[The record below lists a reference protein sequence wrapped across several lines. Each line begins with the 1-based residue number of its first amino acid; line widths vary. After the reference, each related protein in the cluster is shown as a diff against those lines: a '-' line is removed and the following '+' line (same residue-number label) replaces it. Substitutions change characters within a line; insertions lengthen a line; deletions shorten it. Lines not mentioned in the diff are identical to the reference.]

1 MDIFSSGFLYRR
13 QFGGKVYDNKAIQI
27 KFKENV
33 YNDVK
38 FIVGVFF
45 MFKKCTFIRREFFTR
60 FNPVNFMSIKLKLI
74 ITYTF
79 LILLIVL
86 TLQRISYNYASKIIT
101 NNSLKYSQL
110 IVDKINTEIDKTFDE
125 LDRLTQTALSDQA
138 LLNSLSISGI
148 SNKSDSNE
156 YQYTKVFLKRMLNF
170 RRDIDKI
177 ILSNKD
183 GELFVMGADSYVP
196 PNYDM
201 KNDEWYKSFSRSDDV
216 FLVIPPHLNE
226 INYGYEVFSVVRK
239 IRTYSD
245 NNVLGLIK
253 IDRRANILDEICKK
267 RELEDNSIIIFDKNK
282 TPVYNTGINIKQD
295 EISEIAASLNHSSG
309 TIIIHPSRDTKVI
322 NYVRS
327 DYTGLFVAFI
337 VPEKILLKDLKVIN
351 TASAILTAICSILA
365 FAFSIII
372 SFAITRSVKKL
383 LKGMKNIEAGELD
396 TKVVIKSH
404 DEIAVLA
411 KGFNN
416 MTEKIKILIKQNA
429 DMEVKKKE
437 AEMMVLQGQ
446 INPHFLY
453 NTLDGIRMKAV
464 INKDDETAYM
474 IEELSGLLRT
484 SAHINKEFIPLED
497 ELNYIRRY
505 INLQNIRYKYK
516 FELTIEIP
524 DNLLK
529 MIVPKFILQPVVE
542 NSIYHGLEIKKNDRK
557 IVIKGIV
564 ENERVIIS
572 VEDNGVGMN
581 EEDMNKLRQS
591 LELSDDDP
599 RAKIGLRNINGRL
612 KLYYGQKFGI
622 KINSIYQEGTTIC
635 LIFPAQGETTK

>member
-1 MDIFSSGFLYRR
+1 
-13 QFGGKVYDNKAIQI
+13 
-27 KFKENV
+27 
-33 YNDVK
+33 
-38 FIVGVFF
+38 
-45 MFKKCTFIRREFFTR
+45 
-60 FNPVNFMSIKLKLI
+60 
-74 ITYTF
+74 
-79 LILLIVL
+79 
-86 TLQRISYNYASKIIT
+86 
-101 NNSLKYSQL
+101 
-110 IVDKINTEIDKTFDE
+110 
-125 LDRLTQTALSDQA
+125 
-138 LLNSLSISGI
+138 
-148 SNKSDSNE
+148 
-156 YQYTKVFLKRMLNF
+156 
-170 RRDIDKI
+170 
-177 ILSNKD
+177 
-183 GELFVMGADSYVP
+183 
-196 PNYDM
+196 
-201 KNDEWYKSFSRSDDV
+201 
-216 FLVIPPHLNE
+216 
-226 INYGYEVFSVVRK
+226 
-239 IRTYSD
+239 
-245 NNVLGLIK
+245 
-253 IDRRANILDEICKK
+253 
-267 RELEDNSIIIFDKNK
+267 
-282 TPVYNTGINIKQD
+282 
-295 EISEIAASLNHSSG
+295 
-309 TIIIHPSRDTKVI
+309 
-322 NYVRS
+322 
-327 DYTGLFVAFI
+327 
-337 VPEKILLKDLKVIN
+337 
-351 TASAILTAICSILA
+351 
-365 FAFSIII
+365 
-372 SFAITRSVKKL
+372 
-383 LKGMKNIEAGELD
+383 
-396 TKVVIKSH
+396 
-404 DEIAVLA
+404 
-411 KGFNN
+411 
-416 MTEKIKILIKQNA
+416 
-429 DMEVKKKE
+429 
-437 AEMMVLQGQ
+437 MMVLQGQ

-497 ELNYIRRY
+497 ELNYISRY

>member
-1 MDIFSSGFLYRR
+1 MLKKFTSIR
-13 QFGGKVYDNKAIQI
+13 QVL
-27 KFKENV
+27 
-33 YNDVK
+33 
-38 FIVGVFF
+38 
-45 MFKKCTFIRREFFTR
+45 FTK
-60 FNPVNFMSIKLKLI
+60 FNPVNFMSIKLKLV

-79 LILLIVL
+79 LILLIVF
-86 TLQRISYNYASKIIT
+86 TLQRVSYYYASTIIT

-138 LLNSLSISGI
+138 LLNSLSINGI
-148 SNKSDSNE
+148 SKKSDSNE
-156 YQYTKVFLKRMLNF
+156 YQYINVFLSRMLNF

-183 GELFVMGADSYVP
+183 GELFVTGADSYVP

-201 KNDEWYKSFSRSDDV
+201 KNDGWYKSFSQSDDV

-226 INYGYEVFSVVRK
+226 INFGYEVFSVVRK

-245 NNVLGLIK
+245 NSVLGVIK

-267 RELEDNSIIIFDKNK
+267 GELEENSIIIFDKNRM
-282 TPVYNTGINIKQD
+282 PVYNTGININQN
-295 EISEIAASLNHSSG
+295 EISEISASLNHSSG
-309 TIIIHPSRDTKVI
+309 TVLIHHNKDTKVI
-322 NYVRS
+322 SYIRS

-337 VPEKILLKDLKVIN
+337 VPEKILLKDLEVIN
-351 TASAILTAICSILA
+351 TASAVLTVLCSILA
-365 FAFSIII
+365 FVFSIVI
-372 SFAITRSVKKL
+372 SFAITMSVKKL

-411 KGFNN
+411 KGLNN
-416 MTEKIKILIKQNA
+416 MTEKIKLLIRQNA
-429 DMEVKKKE
+429 DMKVKKKE

-464 INKDDETAYM
+464 INKDDETASM
-474 IEELSGLLRT
+474 IEELSSLLRT
-484 SAHINKEFIPLED
+484 SAHVKKEFIPLED
-497 ELNYIRRY
+497 ELSYIRRY
-505 INLQNIRYKYK
+505 INLQNIRYKHK
-516 FELTIEIP
+516 FELTLEIP
-524 DNLLK
+524 DNILK
-529 MIVPKFILQPVVE
+529 MIVPKFIIQPVVE

-557 IVIKGIV
+557 IFIEGIV

-572 VEDNGVGMN
+572 VRDNGVGMN
-581 EEDMNKLRQS
+581 AEELDKLRES

-622 KINSIYQEGTTIC
+622 TINSIYQEGTTIS
-635 LIFPAQGETTK
+635 LTFPLQEETTNLNG